1 MRFTCF
7 IILRCGEQ
15 KSQLLREMTKSTLVI
30 ETASLF
36 GFFCQGVFCGS
47 HREGV
52 SPIAFNPPAGLISIE
67 EDKEED

>member
-1 MRFTCF
+1 
-7 IILRCGEQ
+7 
-15 KSQLLREMTKSTLVI
+15 MTKGTLVI

-47 HREGV
+47 HREGGV
-52 SPIAFNPPAGLISIE
+52 SLIAFNPPAGLISIE

>member
-1 MRFTCF
+1 M
-7 IILRCGEQ
+7 
-15 KSQLLREMTKSTLVI
+15 MKSTLVI